1 MAQNRIPRGEHGEIV
16 VRQTTDGRW
25 RARAQVRDLDGRIR
39 SVRASARTKGQAQR
53 QLVHRLNARVGAT
66 TTEGVTS
73 GMTFESLSAL
83 WLRHRK
89 DHGKTRS
96 NGPLA
101 AQTLAAYDSV
111 IRTMIV
117 PAVGHVQVREA
128 NVVFLDRL
136 FADIENGRR
145 HGRYP
150 QHSEGRSTKQL
161 RAVLGGMLGLA
172 VAHGALRANPMRD
185 AAPTSRTSTREVQYL
200 TPTQACHLRVRVR
213 RESARIP
220 GRRMPNRDLEDFV
233 DLLLGTGCREGE
245 GLAVR
250 PIDLIDLDTDTPK
263 LHVRGT
269 LIEPRT
275 GYVEQLHRQDTT
287 KNHEDR
293 ILILPDTVVH
303 MLRSRLEH
311 IPPTAPDQ
319 PIFGSR
325 TSNWLSPANMRTRL
339 RAALRRATENG
350 TALDQALAG
359 CTFHTLRRTV
369 GTIIAHEVSL
379 DAAREQLGHR
389 DPSVT
394 YQHYVGRRPI
404 APDVRGTLD
413 LLLQPLL
420 HH

>member
-1 MAQNRIPRGEHGEIV
+1 MAQNRIPRGGHGDIT
-16 VRQTTDGRW
+16 VRKTPDGLW

-39 SVRASARTKGQAQR
+39 SVRASAQTKGQAKR
-53 QLVHRLNARVGAT
+53 QLEHRLDARVGT
-66 TTEGVTS
+66 PMTEGVRS
-73 GMTFESLSAL
+73 DMTFESLSAL
-83 WLRHRK
+83 WMRHRQ

-111 IRTMIV
+111 IRNMIV
-117 PAVGHVQVREA
+117 PAVGSVQVREA
-128 NVVFLDRL
+128 NVPFLDRL
-136 FADIENGRR
+136 FADIENGRQ

-150 QHSEGRSTKQL
+150 QQCEGRSTKQL
-161 RAVLGGMLGLA
+161 RAVISGMLGLA
-172 VAHGALRANPMRD
+172 VAHGALPANPMRD
-185 AAPTSRTSTREVQYL
+185 AAPTSRTSSREVQFL
-200 TPTQACHLRVRVR
+200 TPTQARHLRLRVR

-245 GLAVR
+245 GLAIR

-275 GYVEQLHRQDTT
+275 GFVEQLHRQDTT

-303 MLRSRLEH
+303 MLRSRLQRV
-311 IPPTAPDQ
+311 PPTASER

-325 TSNWLSPANMRTRL
+325 TGNWLSPANLRSRL
-339 RAALRRATENG
+339 REAIRRAAMDD

-359 CTFHTLRRTV
+359 CTFHSLRRTV

-404 APDVRGTLD
+404 APDVRATLD
-413 LLLQPLL
+413 LLVQPLP